1 VLAARHKFTGARVA
15 VKMVRKDLGIDPEIE
30 ARFLAEA
37 RVPEAIGHRGV
48 VKTLD
53 AGKTPEGEIYLAMEL
68 LVGNSLR
75 AQMQKGPLTL
85 GAIRRIGME
94 LLDVLAAAH
103 ARGIV
108 HRDIKPE
115 NVFLV
120 APDGAV
126 KLLDF
131 GITKLLTSGQSLL
144 PRTQAGVVLGTVAY
158 MAPEQLADAR
168 GVDARA
174 DLWAVGVMLYELL
187 SGRRPYRGTT
197 VEDLLRALVHD
208 EPDPIRA
215 ALPTAAPDLEAFFAR
230 ALAREPAKRFANAVE
245 MAQAFARLSMLA
257 PSMTPPA
264 GMYGVTPSSGTPG
277 VTPSAPMPPVTPP
290 AGVYGVT
297 MASVHPN
304 AAIGMARPDEVRPG
318 EELPRRRGGAESAET
333 GSAPPSASSAPLRLR
348 GNSGTRMPWLLAVI
362 GVAAAIAGTALFFH
376 VRNGSPAQQQPA
388 PPPPQI
394 VVMTP
399 PPQAPSAPPSPAA
412 GSATVVEPP
421 VKTIKPRAGSA
432 VGSASTPTGPTPLDP
447 YAGNSAPAAPLDF
460 CAASCRTLAS
470 CHLGSRTCEADCA
483 RPGSVHDC
491 LAQAQGDCN
500 RFAACMF
507 AGYCSQLPIG
517 THSCSEAMDCESSC
531 GGDQVCVC
539 QCIQG
544 LAPSH
549 AAALLGL
556 RGCAAPCR
564 GNTACIAKNCDAQI
578 KHCRAQ

>member
-1 VLAARHKFTGARVA
+1 
-15 VKMVRKDLGIDPEIE
+15 
-30 ARFLAEA
+30 
-37 RVPEAIGHRGV
+37 
-48 VKTLD
+48 
-53 AGKTPEGEIYLAMEL
+53 MEL
-68 LVGNSLR
+68 LVGSSLR
-75 AQMQKGPLTL
+75 QQMQRGPVTL
-85 GAIRRIGME
+85 GVIRRIGME

-103 ARGIV
+103 ARGVV

-120 APDGAV
+120 SPGPEMNSGPSISGPDGTV

-144 PRTQAGVVLGTVAY
+144 PRTQAGVVLGTIAY

-187 SGRRPYRGTT
+187 SGRRPYRGTN
-197 VEDLLRALVHD
+197 VEDLLRALVGE

-215 ALPTAAPDLEAFFAR
+215 ALPTATPDLGAFFAR
-230 ALAREPAKRFANAVE
+230 SLARDPARRFASAGE
-245 MAQAFARLSMLA
+245 MAQAFARLSLLA

-264 GMYGVTPSSGTPG
+264 GVYGITPSSGTPG
-277 VTPSAPMPPVTPP
+277 ITPSSGTPGIAPSTGMAPLG
-290 AGVYGVT
+290 AT

-304 AAIGMARPDEVRPG
+304 AAIGT
-318 EELPRRRGGAESAET
+318 LPE
-333 GSAPPSASSAPLRLR
+333 GSATKDAEHAKQRGASLGVL
-348 GNSGTRMPWLLAVI
+348 GGQTSGPATNAAAGTGTGGSTAQVRHVGRRAGWLVAI
-362 GVAAAIAGTALFFH
+362 ACIAAAIAGTALFLH
-376 VRNGSPAQQQPA
+376 SHKDTPAARSTSPPPVAVVA
-388 PPPPQI
+388 PPPPQAPVAPEPPAGSA
-394 VVMTP
+394 VVVQP
-399 PPQAPSAPPSPAA
+399 PAKTVKRA
-412 GSATVVEPP
+412 GSATM
-421 VKTIKPRAGSA
+421 
-432 VGSASTPTGPTPLDP
+432 PTGPVPVDP
-447 YAGNSAPAAPLDF
+447 YAGSAAPLDV
-460 CAASCRTLAS
+460 CAAGCKTLAS

-500 RFAACMF
+500 RFAGCMF

-531 GGDQVCVC
+531 GGNQVCVC

-544 LAPSH
+544 LAPAH

-564 GNTACIAKNCDAQI
+564 GDTACIAKNCDAQI
-578 KHCRAQ
+578 RRCRAQ